1 MAEKVHDRMA
11 GPLRGTWF
19 CGYGKEI
26 LNLAPRG
33 AGQKYRSQ
41 T

>member
-1 MAEKVHDRMA
+1 MAEKLHQQVAECRP
-11 GPLRGTWF
+11 GPWF

-26 LNLAPRG
+26 LNFAQG
-33 AGQKYRSQ
+33 AQKYRSQ